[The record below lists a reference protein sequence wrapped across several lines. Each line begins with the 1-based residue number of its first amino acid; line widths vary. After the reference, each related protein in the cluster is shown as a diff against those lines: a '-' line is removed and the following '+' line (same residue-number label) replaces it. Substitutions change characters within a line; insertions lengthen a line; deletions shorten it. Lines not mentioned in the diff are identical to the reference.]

1 MDRKE
6 ALQKIKPH
14 LTKRRYAH
22 TLGVMHTAIQLAKR
36 FCADEKKSELAAI
49 FHDYAK
55 ERDPAE
61 MKTVVQEQLQ
71 CKDILQYDDELL
83 HAPCGAYYVKK
94 EIGITD
100 EDILNAIRYH
110 TTGRPQMSLLE
121 KIIFLADYIEPNR
134 SFPQVDEVRKIAETS
149 LDGAII
155 QLLKNTIIFLTKRN
169 ELIYPKTIAT
179 YNAFIKNEKEQ

>member
-1 MDRKE
+1 
-6 ALQKIKPH
+6 
-14 LTKRRYAH
+14 
-22 TLGVMHTAIQLAKR
+22 
-36 FCADEKKSELAAI
+36 
-49 FHDYAK
+49 
-55 ERDPAE
+55 
-61 MKTVVQEQLQ
+61 
-71 CKDILQYDDELL
+71 
-83 HAPCGAYYVKK
+83 
-94 EIGITD
+94 
-100 EDILNAIRYH
+100 
-110 TTGRPQMSLLE
+110 MSLLE